1 MKQRKMAHHVSVKT
15 IPNGYAMDV
24 DKTGYMYYTLAELV
38 EGFLVH
44 VGLGVVDYCEKETMR
59 DLITA
64 CGTFPKEGQA
74 IQAVA
79 GLQAKIEALE
89 QSHKR
94 DLREIETRKQQ
105 NLKLSEELT
114 KTKRRL
120 NLYISEDNEAKKAA
134 KAKAESEADDDTK
147 TKKNWTEQ
155 RLHKS
160 EVVEPKKIIK
170 VKPADKPVNIVPA
183 PKEKQKVGRPRKYA
197 KDPDLEEKLRK
208 RGVIK

>member
-15 IPNGYAMDV
+15 IPNGYALDV

-38 EGFLVH
+38 EGFLLH
-44 VGLGVVDYCEKETMR
+44 VGLGVVDYCDKETMHE
-59 DLITA
+59 LITA

-134 KAKAESEADDDTK
+134 KAKAEAEVDDDTK
-147 TKKNWTEQ
+147 PKKDWTKQ
-155 RLHKS
+155 RLHKD
-160 EVVEPKKIIK
+160 EVVTPKKIIK

-183 PKEKQKVGRPRKYA
+183 PKAKVGRPRKYA

>member
-1 MKQRKMAHHVSVKT
+1 MAHNVSVRT
-15 IPNGYAMDV
+15 IPNGYALDV
-24 DKTGYMYYTLAELV
+24 DTTGYMYYTLAELV
-38 EGFLVH
+38 EGFFVH
-44 VGLGVVDYCEKETMR
+44 VGLGVVDYCDEETMR

-74 IQAVA
+74 IQAAA

-89 QSHKR
+89 QSNR
-94 DLREIETRKQQ
+94 RYFREIETRKLQ
-105 NLKLSEELT
+105 NLKISEELT
-114 KTKRRL
+114 KIKRRL

-134 KAKAESEADDDTK
+134 KAKAEAESDDDTK
-147 TKKNWTEQ
+147 PKKDWTKQ
-155 RLHKS
+155 RLHKD
-160 EVVEPKKIIK
+160 EVVTPKKIIK

-183 PKEKQKVGRPRKYA
+183 PKEKAKVGRPRKYA

>member
-1 MKQRKMAHHVSVKT
+1 MKQRKMAHNVSVRT
-15 IPNGYAMDV
+15 IPNGYALDV
-24 DKTGYMYYTLAELV
+24 DTTGYMYYTLAELV
-38 EGFLVH
+38 EGFFVH
-44 VGLGVVDYCEKETMR
+44 VGLGVVDYCDEETMR

-74 IQAVA
+74 IQAAA

-89 QSHKR
+89 QSNR
-94 DLREIETRKQQ
+94 RYFREIETRKLQ
-105 NLKLSEELT
+105 NLKISEELT
-114 KTKRRL
+114 KIKRRL

-134 KAKAESEADDDTK
+134 KAKAEAESDDDTK
-147 TKKNWTEQ
+147 PKKDWTKQ
-155 RLHKS
+155 RLHKD
-160 EVVEPKKIIK
+160 EVVTPKKIIK

-183 PKEKQKVGRPRKYA
+183 PKEKAKVGRPRKYA

>member
-1 MKQRKMAHHVSVKT
+1 MKQRKMAHNVSVRT
-15 IPNGYAMDV
+15 VPNGYAMDV
-24 DKTGYMYYTLAELV
+24 DGTGYMYYTLAELV
-38 EGFLVH
+38 EGFFVH
-44 VGLGVVDYCEKETMR
+44 VGLGVVDYCDEETMR

-74 IQAVA
+74 IKAVA

-120 NLYISEDNEAKKAA
+120 NLYISKEEEANKAA
-134 KAKAESEADDDTK
+134 KAKAEAEVDETK
-147 TKKNWTEQ
+147 PKKDWTKQ

-160 EVVEPKKIIK
+160 DVVEPKKIIK

-183 PKEKQKVGRPRKYA
+183 PKEKAKVGRPRKYA
-197 KDPDLEEKLRK
+197 KDPELEEKLRK